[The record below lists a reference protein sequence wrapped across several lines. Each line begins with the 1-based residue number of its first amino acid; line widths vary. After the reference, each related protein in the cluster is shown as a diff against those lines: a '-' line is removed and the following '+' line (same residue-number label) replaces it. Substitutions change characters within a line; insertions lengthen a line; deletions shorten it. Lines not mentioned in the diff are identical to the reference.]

1 MKAIIYAG
9 ISLFSVATVY
19 GVVDYYSSQKRG
31 TLDKLYKEEDVPAT
45 PEIKDVTTTVM
56 PVNNTEIISVNNKAM
71 NLTTRTAK
79 KSKAVKRT
87 IKMEDFS
94 RGRIDDAMPVEKVS
108 LVEPI
113 IEKPTVKEL
122 DKLPLSVTEA
132 VIATKEPERKLSLE
146 MFSRAPLKKTP
157 KLPKKAVAQ

>member
-31 TLDKLYKEEDVPAT
+31 TLDKLYKEEDVPAA
-45 PEIKDVTTTVM
+45 PEIKKEITTVI
-56 PVNNTEIISVNNKAM
+56 PVKNVEVLSTNNKTM
-71 NLTTRTAK
+71 NIATKAAK
-79 KSKAVKRT
+79 KLKAKRT
-87 IKMEDFS
+87 MRLEDFS
-94 RGRIDDAMPVEKVS
+94 RGRIDEVLPVEKVK

-122 DKLPLSVTEA
+122 DKLPVSINEA
-132 VIATKEPERKLSLE
+132 VITKKEPERKLSLE

-157 KLPKKAVAQ
+157 KLAKKSVTE

>member
-31 TLDKLYKEEDVPAT
+31 TLDKLYKEEEVPVA
-45 PEIKDVTTTVM
+45 PEIKKDITTVM
-56 PVNNTEIISVNNKAM
+56 PVKNVELVSTNNK
-71 NLTTRTAK
+71 TTNIATKAAK
-79 KSKAVKRT
+79 KLNAKRT
-87 IKMEDFS
+87 IKLEDFS
-94 RGRIDDAMPVEKVS
+94 RGRIDEVLPVEKVN

-122 DKLPLSVTEA
+122 DKLPLSVAEA
-132 VIATKEPERKLSLE
+132 VIAIKEPERKLSFE

-157 KLPKKAVAQ
+157 KLPKKALAQ

>member
-31 TLDKLYKEEDVPAT
+31 TLDKLYKEEEVSVA
-45 PEIKDVTTTVM
+45 PEIKKEITTVM
-56 PVNNTEIISVNNKAM
+56 PVKNVELVSTNNK
-71 NLTTRTAK
+71 TTNIATKATK
-79 KSKAVKRT
+79 KLNAKRT

-94 RGRIDDAMPVEKVS
+94 RGRINEAMPVEKVK

-122 DKLPLSVTEA
+122 DKLPVSVTEA
-132 VIATKEPERKLSLE
+132 VIATKEPERKLSFE

-157 KLPKKAVAQ
+157 KLPKKAIAQ